1 MVRVWDDEMN
11 TVVSLQVVSL
21 LHKVDSLQ
29 PSLCIKQFRTI

>member
-1 MVRVWDDEMN
+1 MVRVWDDGMN
-11 TVVSLQVVSL
+11 TVVLLQVVSL